1 MYFKKAGKTIFGV
14 QLNKAE
20 QKAMDQEI
28 RRQIVENDRRFDMDK
43 ESSILWA
50 LHTQFGF
57 GPKRLKKAWEM
68 LYTET
73 VKLREYYQMGPE
85 DAAWLARHKLKEMGC
100 DIEAWYQE
108 VGGSSE

>member
-28 RRQIVENDRRFDMDK
+28 RRQIVDNDRRFDMDK

-57 GPKRLKKAWEM
+57 GPKRLKKAWE
-68 LYTET
+68 LFYT
-73 VKLREYYQMGPE
+73 
-85 DAAWLARHKLKEMGC
+85 
-100 DIEAWYQE
+100 
-108 VGGSSE
+108 

>member
-1 MYFKKAGKTIFGV
+1 MNFKKHSGKIFGV
-14 QLNKAE
+14 TLNAAE
-20 QKAMDQEI
+20 RRALDQEI
-28 RRQIVENDRRFDMDK
+28 SRQIIENDHRFDMDK

-68 LYTET
+68 FYTET
-73 VKLREYYQMGPE
+73 VKLRKYYQMGPE
-85 DAAWLARHKLKEMGC
+85 DAAWLARHKLKEIGC

-108 VGGSSE
+108 VGDFSE

>member
-1 MYFKKAGKTIFGV
+1 MNFKKYNGKIFGV
-14 QLNKAE
+14 QLNKNE
-20 QKAMDQEI
+20 QRALDQEI
-28 RRQIVENDRRFDMDK
+28 NRQIIENDRRFDMDK

-57 GPKRLKKAWEM
+57 GPKRLKKAWE
-68 LYTET
+68 LFYTET

-85 DAAWLARHKLKEMGC
+85 DAAWLARHKLKEIGC
-100 DIEAWYQE
+100 DIEEWYKE